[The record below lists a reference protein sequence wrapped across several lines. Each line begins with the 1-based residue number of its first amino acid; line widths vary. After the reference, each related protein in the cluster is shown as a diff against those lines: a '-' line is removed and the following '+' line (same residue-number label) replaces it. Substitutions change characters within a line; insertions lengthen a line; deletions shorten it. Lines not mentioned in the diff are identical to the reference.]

1 MASRRQILTAG
12 LIGSVLPLGSLAT
25 AAQAAQPM
33 EIYRAVYDRRFAS
46 GRAFAAEAVRRGW
59 TAASIEG
66 DVTNLWY
73 HDLAVRW
80 RAGPAAIAGVTDAQ
94 ALFVLDHL
102 ARDAGMRV
110 ITREALPPDPA
121 FSWPVVSWLIAPP
134 ARAVRA

>member
-1 MASRRQILTAG
+1 MANRRQILTAG
-12 LIGSVLPLGSLAT
+12 LIGSILPLGALAS
-25 AAQAAQPM
+25 AAEAGQPM
-33 EIYRAVYDRRFAS
+33 DIYRAVYDRRFAS
-46 GRAFAAEAVRRGW
+46 GRAFAAEAARRGW
-59 TAASIEG
+59 TTAAIEG

-80 RAGPAAIAGVTDAQ
+80 RTGPAPIAGVTDAQ

-110 ITREALPPDPA
+110 ITREAMPHE
-121 FSWPVVSWLIAPP
+121 PVISWLIASP